1 MDAQRKSELA
11 ASLNEMG
18 RKFWAGEAEICRQ
31 FWGQPRT
38 SEEQA
43 HWLRLQVYKEMY
55 GSGLVGNPGGLIRAF
70 LEELHDQV
78 GNAETKEQRNELER
92 SLRVLREEYNHFK
105 LFADA
110 LETATGQP
118 VSNES
123 LQGWQLDEDKKLQSI
138 RQRIREQEGAFGELA
153 IMFTEGGGSAFF
165 LVGREIKGD
174 ALADQI
180 AQACEIVYTDEIEH
194 GEHGALD
201 LERELDSEGDWAKAR
216 EFIIEICQQRL
227 RMRYGMFALPIDERR
242 ITEITEGN
250 IEPLTLA

>member
-1 MDAQRKSELA
+1 
-11 ASLNEMG
+11 
-18 RKFWAGEAEICRQ
+18 
-31 FWGQPRT
+31 
-38 SEEQA
+38 
-43 HWLRLQVYKEMY
+43 MY

-123 LQGWQLDEDKKLQSI
+123 MQGWQLDEDKKLQSI

-165 LVGREIKGD
+165 LVGRDIKGD

>member
-43 HWLRLQVYKEMY
+43 HWLRLQMY

-78 GNAETKEQRNELER
+78 GNAETKEQRHELER

-123 LQGWQLDEDKKLQSI
+123 MQGWQLDEDKKLQSI

-165 LVGREIKGD
+165 LVGRDIKGD